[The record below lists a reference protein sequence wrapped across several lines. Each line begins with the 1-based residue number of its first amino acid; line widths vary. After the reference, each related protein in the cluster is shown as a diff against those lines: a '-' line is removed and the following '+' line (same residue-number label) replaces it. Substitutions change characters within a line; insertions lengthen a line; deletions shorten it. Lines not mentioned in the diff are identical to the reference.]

1 MDKLPVVI
9 VALDPNRIEEVL
21 SNLNFK
27 AAAVI
32 AMIVDRGDQRSIEA
46 GDIAIPTY
54 PLTSIEDF
62 LVRKTDFIWLLHG
75 NRTDQMKQFLIENG
89 IAEDFIVEFNV
100 RLDGRWLESVKAI
113 GGKNFFVTGDR
124 HSQRHRSQMFRQR
137 RRCLSC
143 RRQSGFAAEFFHRAI
158 FFRSGASGKV
168 CVDRS
173 EPAIVVC
180 RERRQ
185 CSIRFGAEKFQGS
198 KRPRAIARKVFDPE
212 FQSDQRK

>member
-62 LVRKTDFIWLLHG
+62 LVRKTD
-75 NRTDQMKQFLIENG
+75 
-89 IAEDFIVEFNV
+89 
-100 RLDGRWLESVKAI
+100 
-113 GGKNFFVTGDR
+113 
-124 HSQRHRSQMFRQR
+124 
-137 RRCLSC
+137 C
-143 RRQSGFAAEFFHRAI
+143 RRFYRRVQRAAR
-158 FFRSGASGKV
+158 RSL
-168 CVDRS
+168 
-173 EPAIVVC
+173 
-180 RERRQ
+180 
-185 CSIRFGAEKFQGS
+185 
-198 KRPRAIARKVFDPE
+198 ARK
-212 FQSDQRK
+212 R